1 MKNSSKIKLKDYSNK
16 KKFIPEINKFNKKK
30 QKNNYSKNFSFGRIK
45 NKSIKN
51 DSNSTNVIKNEN
63 KDNIIKKARNPGVD
77 FIRII
82 AMYIIIINHSLFH
95 GRAFDHFPN
104 YKRQLLF
111 LHCFTDWHNDAFM
124 LISGIIGYKINR
136 YSNLLYLWLTV
147 FLYSV
152 GIYHYV
158 THFKKDFIIKNN
170 IYRYQYPII
179 YQIYWYFT
187 TYFGMYLFL
196 PILNKGINSVSR
208 YDFRLAIL
216 AMHGFL
222 IFWREYKNHKEDVF
236 YMMNGGSVV
245 WFLIL
250 YLTGAFIGK
259 YRVDYN
265 GIKKYIYCFISL
277 LIFLFMSYLKFRIT
291 VNELPLRLGNFKI
304 NIPEKIISMFN
315 NNHNGPF
322 KTLQSIL
329 ASYFFYK

>member
-1 MKNSSKIKLKDYSNK
+1 M
-16 KKFIPEINKFNKKK
+16 
-30 QKNNYSKNFSFGRIK
+30 
-45 NKSIKN
+45 
-51 DSNSTNVIKNEN
+51 
-63 KDNIIKKARNPGVD
+63 D

-147 FLYSV
+147 FLDSV

-265 GIKKYIYCFISL
+265 GFKKFIYC
-277 LIFLFMSYLKFRIT
+277 LICGSIFTIVSFFH
-291 VNELPLRLGNFKI
+291 FKI
-304 NIPEKIISMFN
+304 FMEEFYFFIGNKKIYIPNIFRQIFRDSYNSVLKII
-315 NNHNGPF
+315 
-322 KTLQSIL
+322 
-329 ASYFFYK
+329 